1 MVNGATCCGQPAAN
15 SGWLRDA
22 RRVARTP
29 LRALREQLNAR
40 CPSREDGVA
49 CVWAKETLGKK
60 LEQSIAKLSKGD
72 RVLTTSGIV
81 ASVNRLKD
89 ANIVLEI
96 ADGVQVEFTRSA
108 IAQVL
113 DGGDRK

>member
-1 MVNGATCCGQPAAN
+1 MFLVTDAHAQTAAAAAAPNDIMAQLFGGPASPLVMMGLMFGILYLMVIRPQNQE
-15 SGWLRDA
+15 R
-22 RRVARTP
+22 
-29 LRALREQLNAR
+29 
-40 CPSREDGVA
+40 
-49 CVWAKETLGKK
+49 KK

-81 ASVNRLKD
+81 ATVNRLKD